1 MPFLKVEVAVWDF
14 ALNTLACNAPTTYV
28 DVPDPSISREPAMV
42 ELAVVEVATSTEAES
57 MFRAVRLVTVEV
69 AVLEVR
75 LRIVASTAWRLVV
88 VPVTVL
94 VMPPVEVTYSPFEV

>member
-28 DVPDPSISREPAMV
+28 DVPDPSISREPAME
-42 ELAVVEVATSTEAES
+42 ELAVVDVAMNTDAES
-57 MFRAVRLVTVEV
+57 RFLAVRLVTVEV
-69 AVLEVR
+69 AALDVILST
-75 LRIVASTAWRLVV
+75 VASTACRLVL

-94 VMPPVEVTYSPFEV
+94 VMPPAVVT